1 MSRVVP
7 PGDPGSLTD
16 WRRGL
21 PELTGQLAIVRE
33 VQPADA
39 PALFALLATDEVGR
53 FISPPPGTLRGFE
66 RFIAS
71 MRIRRAEGD
80 FACFAVQ
87 PVGVDAAVGVIQVRA
102 LERNFD
108 TAEWG
113 FAIGS
118 PFWGTGLFPEAASLV
133 MAFAFG
139 TLGVHRLEA
148 RAAVINAR
156 GNRALRKIGATCE
169 GILRRS
175 FRRNGQALDQNLWAI
190 LDSDRLPNRW
200 H

>member
-1 MSRVVP
+1 MSRVSP

-16 WRRGL
+16 WRHGL
-21 PELTGQLAIVRE
+21 PQLAGQTASVRE
-33 VQPADA
+33 VQPSDA
-39 PALFALLATDEVGR
+39 ASLFALLTTEDVSR
-53 FISPPPGTLRGFE
+53 FISTPPSTLEGFE

-71 MRIRRAEGD
+71 MRRKRSEGQVV
-80 FACFAVQ
+80 CFAIQ
-87 PVGVDAAVGVIQVRA
+87 PVGVDVAVGIIQVRKTEA
-102 LERNFD
+102 NFG

-118 PFWGTGLFPEAASLV
+118 PFWGTGLFPEAAALV
-133 MAFAFG
+133 MDFAFG

-156 GNRALRKIGATCE
+156 GNRALRNIGATCE

-175 FRRNGQALDQNLWAI
+175 FRKGDQTIDQNLWAI
-190 LDSDRLPNRW
+190 LDSDRQPKRW